1 MQKSAQEILDSKE
14 FKELM
19 SKRATTSTILMVLL
33 FVVYYG
39 YIFLIGLNKQF
50 LTQKIGEVTPLGIPL
65 GVAVILAA
73 WILTVIYVVWAN
85 ASYDPEVKRL
95 KGQLLSK

>member
-1 MQKSAQEILDSKE
+1 MQKSVQEILDSRD
-14 FKELM
+14 FKQLM

-33 FVVYYG
+33 FTIYYG

-65 GVAVILAA
+65 GVAVILAS
-73 WILTVIYVVWAN
+73 WVLTVIYVVWAN
-85 ASYDPEVKRL
+85 SSYDPEVKRL

>member
-1 MQKSAQEILDSKE
+1 MQKSVQKILDSKD
-14 FKELM
+14 FKQLM
-19 SKRATTSTILMVLL
+19 SKRATVSTILMVLL
-33 FVVYYG
+33 FAIYYG

-73 WILTVIYVVWAN
+73 WVLTVIYVVWAN
-85 ASYDPEVKRL
+85 ATYDPEVKRL